1 MTTFY
6 VSPSSLSY
14 KQYTTLI
21 SAGRSFGWTAPYVW
35 PHEAFFTDAI
45 LKNCILKKAIRGIS
59 KADLFI
65 ARVPGTCST
74 CIEIGMAY
82 TLCEEVFLASRD
94 PVHFT
99 QTGLSDAHLATL
111 PSIRRV
117 CCDIEEIPAMLEQEY
132 LYLINPT
139 NH

>member
-1 MTTFY
+1 MTNFY

-14 KQYTTLI
+14 KQYMSLI
-21 SAGRSFGWTAPYVW
+21 SAGKSFGWTAPYVW